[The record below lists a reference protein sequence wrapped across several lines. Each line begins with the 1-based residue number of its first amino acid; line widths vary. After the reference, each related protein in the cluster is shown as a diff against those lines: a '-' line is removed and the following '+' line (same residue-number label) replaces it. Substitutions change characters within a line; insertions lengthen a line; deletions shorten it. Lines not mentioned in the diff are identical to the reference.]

1 MKSNCSQKLA
11 ALVLAFGFGVSS
23 AHAAAP
29 ATAQGLI
36 TGKEFS
42 NITGT
47 AIANLTGN
55 PKFPD
60 NPDNIFFYPYF
71 EWAATGDLFTAPG
84 NYSNNYG
91 GQIVGYFYPPSTGD
105 YAFFLAADDNA
116 VLYLSPDSNPGNKKL
131 IAQETVWS
139 NPRQYEASGGNS
151 VIPSKD
157 SSQFVATEWATKDPV
172 FGGAKITLQ
181 RGQPYYIEALF
192 KEGGGGDNLSV
203 AVLDPGF
210 AIDLTLPIPGAYLS
224 SDRNAGPVTFSA
236 QPQSQTVD
244 ERGPV
249 MFRVLPD
256 GTPPY
261 TYQWRKNGTDI
272 SGATSLNYTISS
284 AAVADNNASYSV
296 VVTGGQGNATSQ
308 NAVLTV
314 KPDTVPPTI
323 AATKGSPNLTE
334 VTLSFSESVEAASAN
349 TAANYKISSA
359 SGSLNVT
366 AASLSASGTSVTLTT
381 ANQTL
386 GTKYTILTS
395 NIKDAAATPNT
406 IAANSKSVLF
416 PTGKL
421 VETNGFIVFEAENY
435 DRNLDGLW
443 SRDTERGN
451 PSGGASMVNYNG
463 AGGSES
469 ATQLEYDIDFKQ
481 AATYIIWYRA
491 SGNDGGDD
499 SAWFHLDGERPLER
513 GNAND
518 AAMTGFSGALDFV
531 WRADSFGGADPMS
544 VDIDIAGPRVVGL
557 ARREDGSFFDKFIL
571 TTDTAFTPTG
581 LGLPETREGAPGLPT
596 ATLTGPADGSKYGTG
611 STVTLSATAAGASG
625 LDIARIQYSANGNA
639 IGEATVSPFSFN
651 WSNVPSG
658 IHAIRATAFDEIGQ
672 SVTTANSAVIT
683 VGTPPPQA
691 LFVVGSDTLNASD
704 AGVKARMESL
714 GWQVVPK
721 LAIASQTSDA
731 DGKQIIITSSTVGS
745 GDVGNKFRDVA
756 VPVLNWEAALQ
767 DNYLMTLDQDTVTRG
782 GTAGATETQVNI
794 VKAGDP
800 LAAGLSAGLKT
811 VSAGADYTWGVPAAS
826 ATIVATLAANADQAA
841 IYAYEKGATLID
853 GTTKAPARRVHFL
866 MTDNAFAALNADG
879 LKLFDAAVVWASGIE
894 PKIPGAG
901 VYSIG
906 LNFGADE
913 PNGAGTATLSATDKA
928 GAPGVAQSNWNNL
941 TTLSGS
947 ETGTIVANA
956 GGSSAATS
964 VQVDWTSNNTWSSTG
979 RGEENNQFTGPDLAL
994 MTGYLDTGNATTTS
1008 VTISGLPSD
1017 LTGGGYDVYVYALG
1031 GVAGGRAG
1039 GYRILDAGTKA
1050 VLKDYV
1056 RGTSSDNPTDYVQVP
1071 ASVAGGGPGLG
1082 NYLLFTGLSA
1092 SSIIIE
1098 ATTESGQAGGGTPR
1112 APINAIQLVSPTS
1125 APPSTGGGAIS
1136 AARTATGL
1144 RLTFQGTLQ
1153 SADTVAGPYT
1163 DVTGA
1168 ASPLDVVPSGSAKF
1182 YRAKN

>member
-23 AHAAAP
+23 ARAAAP
-29 ATAQGLI
+29 ATAQGFI

-131 IAQETVWS
+131 IAQETAWS

-192 KEGGGGDNLSV
+192 KEGTGGDNLSV
-203 AVLDPGF
+203 AVLDPTF
-210 AIDLTLPIPGAYLS
+210 QIDLNLPIPGDFLS
-224 SDRNAGPVTFSA
+224 SDRNSGPAKVVD

-244 ERGPV
+244 ERGSV
-249 MFRVLPD
+249 TFRVLAD

-261 TYQWRKNGTDI
+261 TYQWKKNGTDI

-314 KPDTVPPTI
+314 KPDTVLPTI
-323 AATKGSPNLTE
+323 VATKGSPNLTE

-349 TAANYKISSA
+349 TPANYKISSA

-366 AASLSASGTSVTLTT
+366 AASLSGSGTSVTLTT

-395 NIKDAAATPNT
+395 NIKDTAATPNT
-406 IAANSKSVLF
+406 IVTDSKSVFF

-421 VETNGFIVFEAENY
+421 VETNGFIVWEAENY
-435 DRNLDGLW
+435 DRNLDDLW

-463 AGGSES
+463 AGGSEN

-491 SGNDGGDD
+491 SGNDGSDD

-513 GNAND
+513 ANAND

-544 VDIDIAGPRVVGL
+544 VEITVPGPYVVGL

-571 TTDTAFTPTG
+571 TTDTSFTPTG

-596 ATLTGPADGSKYGTG
+596 ATLSGPADGAKFGTG
-611 STVTLSATAAGASG
+611 STIALSATAAGASG
-625 LDIARIQYSANGNA
+625 LEIARIQYTANGNV
-639 IGEATVSPFSFN
+639 IGVSTVSPFSFN

-672 SVTTANSAVIT
+672 SVTSSNSAVVT

-691 LFVVGSDTLNASD
+691 LLITAV
-704 AGVKARMESL
+704 AGPNPAEIALIARLESL
-714 GWQVVPK
+714 GWQVSVVGDTP
-721 LAIASQTSDA
+721 SVTSDA
-731 DGKQIIITSSTVGS
+731 DGKQVIVISSTVGS
-745 GDVGNKFRDVA
+745 GNVGGKFTTA
-756 VPVLNWEAALQ
+756 PVPIVNWEEALQ
-767 DNYLMTLDQDTVTRG
+767 DNLFLTTDESGVTRG
-782 GTAGATETQVNI
+782 STGGQSQIEIANASH
-794 VKAGDP
+794 P
-800 LAAGLSAGLKT
+800 LAAGLGAGLKT
-811 VSAGADYTWGVPAAS
+811 VVSSDQSFSWGSPAPG
-826 ATIVATLAANADQAA
+826 ATIVATMADDPTHAA
-841 IYAYEKGATLID
+841 IYAYETGATLID
-853 GTTKAPARRVHFL
+853 GSKAAARRVHFL
-866 MTDNAFAALNADG
+866 LTNDTFSELNADG
-879 LKLFDAAVVWASGIE
+879 LTLFDAAVVWASGIE
-894 PKIPGAG
+894 PKPPGAG

-1056 RGTSSDNPTDYVQVP
+1056 RGTSSDNPADYVQVP

-1144 RLTFQGTLQ
+1144 RLTFEGTLQ